1 MKMTPLLDFGVMRL
15 ALLFLALLFVL
26 LAPEKNVQVALEWP
40 LIVPTLLL
48 PACAPLVMMIVLLD
62 LMMVRIMSGS
72 AESDAEKKRLSLIM
86 WANLLAAI
94 LLAVAWTPFFLSFG
108 AAAI

>member
-1 MKMTPLLDFGVMRL
+1 MRLAPFLDFGALRL
-15 ALLFLALLFVL
+15 GLLFLALLFIL
-26 LAPEKNVQVALEWP
+26 LAPEKNVQVVLEWP

-48 PACAPLVMMIVLLD
+48 PACAPLVMMVVLLD

-72 AESDAEKKRLSLIM
+72 AESDAEKKRLKTIT
-86 WANLLAAI
+86 WANLLVAI